1 MIEKETSK
9 AHHVIEM
16 LENMEKTMK
25 SHVIGML
32 ILI

>member
-1 MIEKETSK
+1 MIEKETLK
-9 AHHVIEM
+9 AYHVIEM

-25 SHVIGML
+25 SRIIGML

>member
-25 SHVIGML
+25 SRIIGML